1 MRKPS
6 VTLSCPAN
14 AHSSPGERIVEFSF
28 PDLRD
33 SAGCPVGGLIS
44 LRTLNDGTP
53 LVDVYR
59 TDGAIRVLAPKEQP
73 GPKPERRY
81 LAVKLDAGNDR
92 NGNPRRGWLVYQDA
106 PESPILGWVEEDY
119 KGDSFLYFHLLA
131 TEDRSI
137 PARIPTTVDVREFR
151 DSGRVR
157 VVCSLSVPY
166 SEIREARRTPF
177 KLGGA

>member
-33 SAGCPVGGLIS
+33 SAGYPVGGLIS
-44 LRTLNDGTP
+44 LYTLDDGTP

-92 NGNPRRGWLVYQDA
+92 NGNPRRGWLVYLDT
-106 PESPILGWVEEDY
+106 PESPILGWVEEGY
-119 KGDSFLYFHLLA
+119 SGNAELYRSILSA
-131 TEDRSI
+131 EQPDRS
-137 PARIPTTVDVREFR
+137 PTPRQCFDLR

-157 VVCSLSVPY
+157 VLCSLSVPFA
-166 SEIREARRTPF
+166 EVREARRSPF
-177 KLGGA
+177 SLGGA

>member
-14 AHSSPGERIVEFSF
+14 AHNSPGERIVEFSF
-28 PDLRD
+28 PELRD

-92 NGNPRRGWLVYQDA
+92 NGNPRRGWLVYLDTQ
-106 PESPILGWVEEDY
+106 PERLLGWIEEEY
-119 KGDSFLYFHLLA
+119 MGEAALYVAIPCAELNWS
-131 TEDRSI
+131 DRAVTGSR
-137 PARIPTTVDVREFR
+137 ADRDLR

-157 VVCSLSVPY
+157 VVCSLKVPY

>member
-28 PDLRD
+28 PDKRD
-33 SAGCPVGGLIS
+33 SAGCPLGGLIS
-44 LRTLNDGTP
+44 LRTMNDGTP

-92 NGNPRRGWLVYQDA
+92 NGNPRRGWLIYLDA
-106 PESPILGWVEEDY
+106 PESPILGWVEEGY
-119 KGDSFLYFHLLA
+119 SGDMELHRSILSA
-131 TEDRSI
+131 EQPDRS
-137 PARIPTTVDVREFR
+137 PTPRQCFDLR

-157 VVCSLSVPY
+157 GVCSLKVPY

-177 KLGGA
+177 KLPAA